1 MFKDIIGHEGPLS
14 LLKRAA
20 FTGRIPNAYLFV
32 GSPHVGRRT
41 AALQLAKALN
51 CERNTSF
58 ASADAVDCCDEC
70 VNCRAF
76 NQERH
81 PDLMIVRPL
90 VSLKGAEDDLV
101 VESDEAGEG
110 DEAPEFIEIEGSMIR
125 TGQIEA
131 LIEHSFLKRVQGRH
145 KVYLVISAETMNE
158 AAQNRLLKTLE
169 EPPPNTLLILTSANL
184 GALLPTT
191 ISRCSVV
198 NFEGVPAATAEAR
211 LQALHPDVP
220 TEQLHS
226 LVSLSGGR
234 VG

>member
-1 MFKDIIGHEGPLS
+1 MFRDIIGHEGPLS

-32 GSPHVGRRT
+32 GPPHVGRRT

-58 ASADAVDCCDEC
+58 ASADAVDCCDDC

-101 VESDEAGEG
+101 IESDEGGEG
-110 DEAPEFIEIEGSMIR
+110 EEAPEFIEIEGSMIR

-131 LIEHSFLKRVQGRH
+131 LIEHSFLKRVQGRY
-145 KVYLVISAETMNE
+145 KVYLIISAETMNE

-169 EPPPNTLLILTSANL
+169 EPPPNTLQRRQLRGRACRHRR
-184 GALLPTT
+184 GAAAGAAPG
-191 ISRCSVV
+191 RARR
-198 NFEGVPAATAEAR
+198 AATLVGFALRRPRR
-211 LQALHPDVP
+211 LGHQHAAASAGSSDP
-220 TEQLHS
+220 
-226 LVSLSGGR
+226 R
-234 VG
+234 